1 MSTTTFPSLFPYHYF
16 QVKSPLTS
24 ASLWSSVLISN
35 PSMYGCRTSS
45 VNTSLCIL
53 NRKEIRV
60 KTPLHNSV
68 SNSKRTNYI
77 ISWITQ
83 GILFGSHVRSIG
95 ERAHTQRHHQP
106 HSAFFYHIKQINSM
120 LSWVCSVIDN
130 KRRKNVVRTSVT
142 HSLLPRSTLELCLY
156 TSTQNA
162 DTPLTLVKGS
172 KLAKMLLRTLKR
184 TISSWNPVHKCA
196 SVINCG

>member
-1 MSTTTFPSLFPYHYF
+1 MWVEFVDGSRPCSEGFPPSVFLPQKIPTFPIPVWPGNSKHEEPPRGMSTTTFPSLFPCHYF

-83 GILFGSHVRSIG
+83 AFCLALTWDLLENVRI
-95 ERAHTQRHHQP
+95 H
-106 HSAFFYHIKQINSM
+106 
-120 LSWVCSVIDN
+120 
-130 KRRKNVVRTSVT
+130 SVT
-142 HSLLPRSTLELCLY
+142 INHILLFL
-156 TSTQNA
+156 
-162 DTPLTLVKGS
+162 
-172 KLAKMLLRTLKR
+172 
-184 TISSWNPVHKCA
+184 I
-196 SVINCG
+196 I